1 MDPIT
6 SAIVVSAGAAG
17 FYTAWSIGANDVA
30 NSMATSVGSKAI
42 TFRQAVTIAGIL
54 SILGAVFVGS
64 HVAETVKSGI
74 IKICDTT
81 TAMDPNI
88 ANTLILGFLASLLA
102 AAIWVTLSTWKEM
115 PISTTHSII
124 GALVGFGLIQWG
136 VNCVNWGKLGFVAAS
151 WVLSPVF
158 GCIIAFFVFKV
169 IVKLI
174 FAKEEPVH
182 SAKFV
187 GPFIIGATAFLITAA
202 LLLKTTLSEK
212 IGVSD
217 NYLIIFSI
225 ATVVLIIVSI
235 ISLFLLRKIQA
246 RGLEDYATV
255 ESIFGKLQV
264 VTACYM
270 AFSHGANDVA
280 NAIGPV
286 AGIVGIAESGTA
298 GITTEVPLWLL
309 GIGGVGIA
317 VGCLTWGRRVMRT
330 VGGKITKL
338 NHTRGFSVEFAA
350 ATTVLTASKLG
361 LPISTSHTVV
371 GAVIGVGLA
380 RGLDAVD
387 TSIIKKIVTSWLLT
401 VPVAAAT
408 SALIFI
414 GLRVIILV

>member
-6 SAIVVSAGAAG
+6 LLIILVAGAVG
-17 FYTAWSIGANDVA
+17 FYMAWSIGSNDVA

-42 TFRQAVTIAGIL
+42 TFRQAVIIASVL
-54 SILGAVFVGS
+54 NVCGAVFVGS

-74 IKICDTT
+74 IKFGS
-81 TAMDPNI
+81 AVASMDPNV
-88 ANTLILGFLASLLA
+88 ANALILGFFASLLA

-115 PISTTHSII
+115 PISTTHSIV

-136 VNCVNWGKLGFVAAS
+136 VHCVDWGKLGFVAAS
-151 WVLSPVF
+151 WVLSPVV

-169 IVKLI
+169 IVKMI

-182 SAKFV
+182 SAKVV
-187 GPFIIGATAFLITAA
+187 GPFIIGATAFLISAA
-202 LLLKTTLSEK
+202 LLLKTQLSIRLGISE
-212 IGVSD
+212 ISHVL
-217 NYLIIFSI
+217 LIC
-225 ATVVLIIVSI
+225 TVILIIVTM
-235 ISLFLLRKIQA
+235 ISLFLLRKIRA
-246 RGLEDYATV
+246 KGLEDYATV
-255 ESIFGKLQV
+255 EGIFGKLQV
-264 VTACYM
+264 ITACYM

-286 AGIVGIAESGTA
+286 AGIIGIAESGSLGLTA
-298 GITTEVPLWLL
+298 EVPYWLL
-309 GIGGVGIA
+309 AVGGIGIA

-330 VGGKITKL
+330 VGGKITHL
-338 NHTRGFSVEFAA
+338 THTRGFSVEFAA

-361 LPISTSHTVV
+361 LPVSTSHTVV

-387 TSIIKKIVTSWLLT
+387 MSVIKKIFTSWILT

-408 SALIFI
+408 SALIF
-414 GLRVIILV
+414 VILKLVIL